1 MIKRFFQ
8 MGTLMALG
16 MYFWN
21 PCLAADVTTAVHG
34 TVTKVDEGTKTI
46 VVKTKE
52 GVEHTVHF
60 VDATAVHGVEA
71 GAKDTFKG
79 VKEGSEVVVHYTMT
93 GADKTAMEVDR
104 VGKGG
109 MKSTEVAA
117 GDIDKGGKSITVKAK
132 DGAVE
137 TFKIADHATEDA
149 GKDIAKGSEKAAKV
163 TVYYTEEGGKKV
175 VHFFERKK

>member
-1 MIKRFFQ
+1 MKRLLQ
-8 MGTLMALG
+8 MGTLMA
-16 MYFWN
+16 FSISV
-21 PCLAADVTTAVHG
+21 CLAAEVTIAVHG
-34 TVTKVDEGTKTI
+34 TVTKVDEAAKTI

-60 VDATAVHGVEA
+60 VDATAVHGLEV

-79 VKEGSEVVVHYTMT
+79 VKEGTEVVVHYTVT
-93 GADKTAMEVDR
+93 GAEKTAMEVDR

-109 MKSTEVAA
+109 MKSTEVVA
-117 GDIDKGGKSITVKAK
+117 GDIDKGGKSIAVKAK
-132 DGAVE
+132 DGTIE

-149 GKDIAKGSEKAAKV
+149 GKDIVKGSEKAAKV